1 MENNKLKGKTVT
13 LKEHENINQ
22 ALKRFKKKIDESGL
36 LEELRNREC
45 YIKPSIRRK
54 KSASAAKARWQKKLR
69 EQQLP
74 PKLY

>member
-1 MENNKLKGKTVT
+1 MENFKLKGRSVT
-13 LKEHENINQ
+13 LKEYENINQ

-45 YIKPSIRRK
+45 YTKPCIGRK